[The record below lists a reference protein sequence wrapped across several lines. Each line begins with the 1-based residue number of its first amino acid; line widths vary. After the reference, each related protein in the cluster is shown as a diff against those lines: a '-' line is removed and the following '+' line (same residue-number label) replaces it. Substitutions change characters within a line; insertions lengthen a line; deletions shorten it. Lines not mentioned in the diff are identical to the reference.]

1 MKSEQEIREHL
12 ALLTLFKEY
21 LITGN
26 ATIFTPEHS
35 VITGKI
41 KALEWVLEVNNDNK

>member
-12 ALLTLFKEY
+12 ALFKEY

-41 KALEWVLEVNNDNK
+41 KVLEWVLEVENEK